1 MSRKGGEMMA
11 IKPGTILAIL
21 LPFFLASV
29 LDTTT
34 GSRYVSRCCIRIEF
48 TRLHRRYP
56 LTFPRSNTEIVDLR
70 RLRLALLFNL
80 DDRRTVGP
88 ASSSLIFLV
97 GIYHYTHDRRLQSL
111 SLSFESN
118 FQNARKT
125 FLLYPGSGR
134 SFFLSIRLVDDD
146 R

>member
-1 MSRKGGEMMA
+1 MMA

-34 GSRYVSRCCIRIEF
+34 GSRYVSRCCTRIEF

-111 SLSFESN
+111 SLLNRIFRTLEKRSYFTQEVDVLFSSPSDSWMMID
-118 FQNARKT
+118 RRD
-125 FLLYPGSGR
+125 GR
-134 SFFLSIRLVDDD
+134 
-146 R
+146 

>member
-1 MSRKGGEMMA
+1 MMA

-34 GSRYVSRCCIRIEF
+34 GSRYVSRCCTRIEF

-70 RLRLALLFNL
+70 RLRFCLISTIVEQSALHLHRSSFSSEFIIIPTTVVFNL
-80 DDRRTVGP
+80 
-88 ASSSLIFLV
+88 SLF
-97 GIYHYTHDRRLQSL
+97 
-111 SLSFESN
+111 
-118 FQNARKT
+118 
-125 FLLYPGSGR
+125 
-134 SFFLSIRLVDDD
+134 
-146 R
+146 